1 MQKIITLGNL
11 PDEEVRLLED
21 FVEFLTARTA
31 RKEKGKKEKES
42 EDIAFASWHLEVK
55 GKLRREEIYEYL

>member
-1 MQKIITLGNL
+1 MQKIITIGNL

-31 RKEKGKKEKES
+31 RKEKEKES

>member
-1 MQKIITLGNL
+1 MQKVIAIGNL

-21 FVEFLTARTA
+21 FVEFLTARKA
-31 RKEKGKKEKES
+31 RKEKEKES
-42 EDIAFASWHLEVK
+42 EDIAFASWPLEVK